1 MLMLFL
7 SISTGIFAQAGYKSE
22 EELIKSAE
30 KFFSEKNYEKAFPLF
45 SQIVSNRP
53 DNSFYNYCLGV
64 CIMKAGTDKAE
75 AIRFLDIATKSPQNP
90 SDSWLYLGNAYHQ
103 SYRYEEAI
111 AAYENFKLNGGR
123 SSWNNAKGDLLIK
136 MCRNGIMV
144 KNDLS
149 MNRHR
154 ILEKAEIE
162 GADFYTLYKN
172 LNDWGRFLKL
182 PKEYEDKNTKER
194 PESVYLFL
202 ATKGNVM
209 MYANT
214 GKSSDRGFDVFKVI
228 KDQKGLWTFP
238 EALAEIINTSG
249 DEAFPVIINE
259 GKTIFFSSRGDRST
273 GGYDVF
279 RSDLNE
285 GTGTWS
291 EPVSLGPPVNSPA
304 DDYYYLPSADN
315 SIAYFASNRE
325 SSGTKCHV
333 YKASIIRE
341 DRNFVAISG
350 LFNCVAGL
358 DLSDAKVTILDP
370 GNRAIVAEF
379 RTPSQQGDFHLK
391 LPAGTKYIYQVE
403 LVGFNSQEQLVD
415 LAAYSSPELIQE
427 IMLVRTDQGKEV
439 MNITN
444 RIPVKSDVVAQNN
457 EQKLLQVGA
466 APGGVESRM
475 ATRNGST
482 VSAVAKEDEE
492 MVLASAKPVSDKA
505 TAVSNPNDNKNNQAA
520 KSNPAVAEKENSRV
534 TDSNSGGVNEISNT
548 GAKNSETS
556 PTGDQKSTTNKN
568 QTDNNTQPSS
578 NDEVSKNG
586 VALKS
591 DGVKNNN
598 VVAPKTENGS
608 ENNSKTNNASAAE
621 KNTAS
626 GTKNNESNNQIK
638 NNQTDAVKSAE
649 SPTGPAGNEAKK
661 VNAEGNLNDAEGTP
675 QPKAV
680 SSDAKPSREN
690 SKTQNAN
697 QPETKQVQNENSS
710 NAVTEPLVAVVTAKD
725 VNNNKTEKAGQP
737 AQVAQQNEGKTAN
750 GDASV
755 NPASANSSSEVP
767 VSQVTSSTTATEKS
781 NSSPASSKSSVPT
794 SESGNSKESNSSP
807 ASSKSSVPTS
817 ESGSSKKS
825 NVTSETDAL
834 AQPNVATT
842 TSGNTNSQ
850 VADESGSKNNTSNS
864 SPNTNAV
871 SSPNEN
877 TSSTQ
882 PKVGDPSKQSVQVK
896 SAPTTSSDQGTVIT
910 EKSIDETEQN
920 SRVEANVKNNE
931 AVAETNKSKETQT
944 ASLDNSGSKPTKPS
958 ETSKDKNV
966 NSPNTQKGENSN
978 GNTKGDEPVATSA
991 QKTDAGT
998 KQPSSQS
1005 TKAGSDVANN
1015 QAGTPNSNSKAGE
1028 STAANNSGTVNG
1040 TVNSG
1045 TETTA
1050 ANANVKKNT
1059 SNNVKPDSGAAQS
1072 EEGNS
1077 ANSYVLPADPAT
1089 DQKGAPVTESNSVSQ
1104 VEQNQSNTPVESQN
1118 KVSNTGAPVAA
1129 NQSISNANVSEPGS
1143 AENSSA
1149 DQKNKKKGTGLFGRK
1164 KQDEKVTE
1172 QPVAELV
1179 VPDADSLTKAEAAM
1193 YKNLVFRVQLGAYKD
1208 RSVDDLKKKFAAMGL
1223 TDLVYVKNEIGLL
1236 LVMTGSE
1243 SSYEAALALKSDMIV
1258 KGVADAF
1265 IVVYSEGARLPV
1277 QMVVPTTE

>member
-1 MLMLFL
+1 MLNRKGKPALLPMLMLFL

-30 KFFSEKNYEKAFPLF
+30 RFFSEKNYERAFPLY

-53 DNSFYNYCLGV
+53 DNSYYNYCLGV

-136 MCRNGIMV
+136 MCRNGITM

-194 PESVYLFL
+194 PESAYLFL

-209 MYANT
+209 MYANS

-370 GNRAIVAEF
+370 ENRAIVAEF
-379 RTPSQQGDFHLK
+379 RTPSQQGDYHLK
-391 LPAGTKYIYQVE
+391 LPAGNKYIYQVE

-415 LAAYSSPELIQE
+415 LAAYSSLDLIQE

-444 RIPVKSDVVAQNN
+444 RVPVKSDVVAQNN

-475 ATRNGST
+475 ATRNSQT
-482 VSAVAKEDEE
+482 VNAVSKENEE
-492 MVLASAKPVSDKA
+492 MVLASAQPVSDKTTGGSNTNVNSNTQTTKNNPA
-505 TAVSNPNDNKNNQAA
+505 TA
-520 KSNPAVAEKENSRV
+520 ENV
-534 TDSNSGGVNEISNT
+534 GNLTAISNSGNSAENSKT
-548 GAKNSETS
+548 GSINSE
-556 PTGDQKSTTNKN
+556 PTATGEQKSATNTSQTNN
-568 QTDNNTQPSS
+568 QSSSKDDVNN
-578 NDEVSKNG
+578 NG

-591 DGVKNNN
+591 DGDKNNN
-598 VVAPKTENGS
+598 VVTPKSENVS
-608 ENNSKTNNASAAE
+608 ENNAITNNESVAE

-626 GTKNNESNNQIK
+626 GTKTNESGSQVK
-638 NNQTDAVKSAE
+638 NIQTVAVKNTESKNGVAVNESKNANAE
-649 SPTGPAGNEAKK
+649 SDL
-661 VNAEGNLNDAEGTP
+661 NATEGTA
-675 QPKAV
+675 QVKVGTKDANL
-680 SSDAKPSREN
+680 SSEKSN
-690 SKTQNAN
+690 SQNTN
-697 QPETKQVQNENSS
+697 QPEAKQIPNEKSTS
-710 NAVTEPLVAVVTAKD
+710 TETEPLVAVVSTQEL
-725 VNNNKTEKAGQP
+725 NNNNAGKADQP
-737 AQVAQQNEGKTAN
+737 ASETQQKESKPANSDVAAN
-750 GDASV
+750 STSTNKNLTNSTSD
-755 NPASANSSSEVP
+755 NSSSALP
-767 VSQVTSSTTATEKS
+767 VSNVTPGTATAEKP
-781 NSSPASSKSSVPT
+781 NSSPASSNTSVPA
-794 SESGNSKESNSSP
+794 SENE
-807 ASSKSSVPTS
+807 
-817 ESGSSKKS
+817 SSKKS
-825 NVTSETDAL
+825 SDVTGTDAM
-834 AQPNVATT
+834 AQQHAVTPSEGTNNQAVDASVAKNNTT
-842 TSGNTNSQ
+842 TSSQNT
-850 VADESGSKNNTSNS
+850 K
-864 SPNTNAV
+864 AV
-871 SSPNEN
+871 SSHNEN
-877 TSSTQ
+877 PGSTQSNSVDHSEQAVSVNSTSATSSEQ
-882 PKVGDPSKQSVQVK
+882 GIAANGK
-896 SAPTTSSDQGTVIT
+896 STG
-910 EKSIDETEQN
+910 ETGED
-920 SRVEANVKNNE
+920 SRVNVNQKNNE
-931 AVAETNKSKETQT
+931 AVAETNKSNDAQK
-944 ASLDNSGSKPTKPS
+944 ASVDNSDSQTTKPS
-958 ETSKDKNV
+958 ESSNDKNIV
-966 NSPNTQKGENSN
+966 SENNAKGGNSIGNSKGNESISSSAKQTEAGTKSNS
-978 GNTKGDEPVATSA
+978 ATSA
-991 QKTDAGT
+991 T
-998 KQPSSQS
+998 K
-1005 TKAGSDVANN
+1005 GSDVANN
-1015 QAGTPNSNSKAGE
+1015 QVAATNSNTKSTE
-1028 STAANNSGTVNG
+1028 STTLNNAEVANKNG
-1040 TVNSG
+1040 SVNSG
-1045 TETTA
+1045 TE
-1050 ANANVKKNT
+1050 NADVKKNS
-1059 SNNVKPDSGAAQS
+1059 SNDVNSNSNVEQSGN
-1072 EEGNS
+1072 ENS
-1077 ANSYVLPADPAT
+1077 ATSYVLPADPAT
-1089 DQKGAPVTESNSVSQ
+1089 NETGTTSTESNSGSPITK
-1104 VEQNQSNTPVESQN
+1104 NQTSTPAESEGQAGNANSNL
-1118 KVSNTGAPVAA
+1118 AA
-1129 NQSISNANVSEPGS
+1129 NQSNVNNSTSETGSNES
-1143 AENSSA
+1143 AKA
-1149 DQKNKKKGTGLFGRK
+1149 DQKNKKKGNGLFGRK
-1164 KQDEKVTE
+1164 KQDDTVAE
-1172 QPVAELV
+1172 QPVADLV
-1179 VPDADSLTKAEAAM
+1179 VPDADSLTKAEAAL

-1208 RSVDDLKKKFAAMGL
+1208 RSVEDLKKKFEAMGL
-1223 TDLVYVKNEIGLL
+1223 KDLVYVKNEVGLL

-1243 SSYEAALALKSDMIV
+1243 SSYEAALALKADMIG

-1277 QMVVPTTE
+1277 QMVVQPAE